1 MYIIVAVFRLHAHV
15 RGLNKWQ
22 HECMILNT
30 YMYVGKNTTQ
40 VTSIS
45 LSLSPS
51 LPLPLSFPPS
61 PSVSL
66 LSSLPLSL
74 PPSLLPSQ
82 EEEQDPLIR
91 ALYTLQDILNHTH
104 RLSNLDVTTYL
115 KPFCEIVQSDDTTG
129 PVTGMAISSL
139 DKFLAY
145 GFIGKDWK
153 SYLGRMSYE
162 EITIARE

>member
-1 MYIIVAVFRLHAHV
+1 MHDSEHLCRQKY
-15 RGLNKWQ
+15 
-22 HECMILNT
+22 
-30 YMYVGKNTTQ
+30 Y
-40 VTSIS
+40 TSYFNLSLFLPPS

-51 LPLPLSFPPS
+51 LPLPSLSLSLSLS
-61 PSVSL
+61 PS
-66 LSSLPLSL
+66 LSPSLPS
-74 PPSLLPSQ
+74 SQ

-145 GFIGKDWK
+145 GFIGKHRK
-153 SYLGRMSYE
+153 FFL
-162 EITIARE
+162 AK